1 MSGRPYLWL
10 REATQPKPQL
20 GWRSSLEPSPGELL
34 VGPQAGPI
42 SAQVR
47 STGLMIKNGIYI
59 TILASD
65 RRLMLDAARALGGF
79 SASTS

>member
-1 MSGRPYLWL
+1 M
-10 REATQPKPQL
+10 
-20 GWRSSLEPSPGELL
+20 
-34 VGPQAGPI
+34 V
-42 SAQVR
+42 
-47 STGLMIKNGIYI
+47 KNGIYI